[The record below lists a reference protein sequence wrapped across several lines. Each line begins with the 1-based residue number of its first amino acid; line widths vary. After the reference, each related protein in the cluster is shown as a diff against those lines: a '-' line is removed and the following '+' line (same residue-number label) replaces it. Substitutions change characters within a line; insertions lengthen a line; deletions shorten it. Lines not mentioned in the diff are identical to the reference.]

1 MVAFFWF
8 GQNKILYLLRIKK
21 IYLFMKKTIFA
32 IATLVLVSCGG
43 SSENVP
49 TADSTVV
56 VDSVVVDSTSVGDAT
71 QSAGDIQNA
80 GGTQDGSIIK

>member
-1 MVAFFWF
+1 MVAFFWL
-8 GQNKILYLLRIKK
+8 GQSKVLHLSRIK

-32 IATLVLVSCGG
+32 IAMLALVSCGG

-49 TADSTVV
+49 TVDSTVV

-71 QSAGDIQNA
+71 QNAGDIQAA
-80 GGTQDGSIIK
+80 GGTQDGSEVK